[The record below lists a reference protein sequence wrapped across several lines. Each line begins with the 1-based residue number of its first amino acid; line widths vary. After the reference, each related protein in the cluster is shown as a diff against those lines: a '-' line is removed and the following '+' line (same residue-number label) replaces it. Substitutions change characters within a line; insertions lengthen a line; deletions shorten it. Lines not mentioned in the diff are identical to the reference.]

1 MLPPFNT
8 ACTALTMLCLTIVLG
23 ACDQGDSLDQIKA
36 AGEINIVTRNGPTT
50 YFIDKSGPTGFEFA
64 LATALAQDLKV
75 DLAINLQFSLG
86 AIFRMLRR
94 NEVDLAAAGL
104 TLTSGRQSKYPH
116 TEPYYQLKP
125 QVVYVAGTYRPRKAA
140 DMLGMS
146 LTVLAGSS
154 HADSLIALRDN
165 GLEKLQWKEVKK
177 VSSTELL
184 SLVAKRQIDLAIID
198 SNEFEVQQGIYP
210 RLRVAFDL
218 GEEQQLTWYLPPGS
232 DNTRLIARIN
242 SLFSRLEESGEM
254 VKLRELHFGHASTVS
269 RMGSHT
275 FSINMNKKLPKYRGL
290 ITQVAQEYQLDW
302 ELLAAISYQE
312 SHWDPLATSPTGVR
326 GMMMLTRP
334 TAKELNVDNRLDP
347 LQSLRGGARYLKN
360 IKRRL
365 PNDILEPDRTWLAMA
380 AYNVGLGHLE
390 DARVLTQRQGGDP
403 DLWADVMKRLPL
415 LQNSKYYKKTRYG
428 YARGSEPVTYVQNIR
443 HYYSVLQWEGISQNT
458 VLPPIQIEQY
468 LPGSIKASKLS
479 AL

>member
-1 MLPPFNT
+1 MLRCLKKF
-8 ACTALTMLCLTIVLG
+8 CALSISLLSMTLLG
-23 ACDQGDSLDQIKA
+23 ACDQGDSLDQIRT
-36 AGEINIVTRNGPTT
+36 AGEISIVTRNGPTT

-64 LATALAQDLKV
+64 LANALAEDLGV
-75 DLAINLQFSLG
+75 DLRMDPQFSLG

-104 TLTSGRQSKYPH
+104 TLTDRRAKKYPH
-116 TEPYYQLKP
+116 TEPYYRLKP
-125 QVVYVAGTYRPRKAA
+125 QVIYVAGTYRPKKPE

-146 LTVLAGSS
+146 IAVLAGSS
-154 HADSLIALRDN
+154 HADALESMRDN
-165 GLEKLQWKEVKK
+165 GLEKLEWEEVKK

-184 SLVAKRQIDLAIID
+184 SMVAQHKVDLAILD

-210 RLRVAFDL
+210 RLRVAFDF
-218 GEEQQLTWYLPPGS
+218 GEEQQLTWFLPPEL
-232 DNTRLIARIN
+232 DNKRLIDRVN
-242 SLFSRLEESGEM
+242 GLFARLEESGEM
-254 VKLRELHFGHASTVS
+254 EKLRELHFGHASTVS

-275 FSINMNKKLPKYRGL
+275 FSINVNKKLPKYREL

-302 ELLAAISYQE
+302 ELLAAIAYQE

-334 TAKELNVDNRLDP
+334 TAKELGVENRLDP

-365 PNDILEPDRTWLAMA
+365 PQDILEPDITYMAMA
-380 AYNVGLGHLE
+380 AYNVGMGHLE
-390 DARVLTQRQGGDP
+390 DARVLTQRQGGNP
-403 DLWADVMKRLPL
+403 DLWTDVMKRLPL
-415 LQNSKYYKKTRYG
+415 LQDSKYYKKARYG

-458 VLPPIQIEQY
+458 PRPPIQVEQY
-468 LPGSIKASKLS
+468 LPGSIRASKLS

>member
-1 MLPPFNT
+1 MPRRTIKIWTVVATLW
-8 ACTALTMLCLTIVLG
+8 LTTLLG

-36 AGEINIVTRNGPTT
+36 AGEISIVTRNSPTT

-64 LATALAQDLKV
+64 LANALAKDLEV
-75 DLAINLQFSLG
+75 DLVMSPQFSLG
-86 AIFRMLRR
+86 AIFLMLRR

-104 TLTSGRQSKYPH
+104 TLTSSRQRQYPH

-125 QVVYVAGTYRPRKAA
+125 QVVYVAGTYRPRKPS

-146 LTVLAGSS
+146 IAVLAGSS
-154 HADSLIALRDN
+154 HADLLTTLRDN
-165 GLEKLQWKEVKK
+165 GLEKLKWEEVKK
-177 VSSTELL
+177 VSSTQLL
-184 SLVAKRQIDLAIID
+184 SMVAKHQIDLAIIA

-218 GEEQQLTWYLPPGS
+218 GEEQQLTWFLPPAS
-232 DNTRLIARIN
+232 DNSRLINRIN
-242 SLFSRLEESGEM
+242 SLFARLEESGDM
-254 VKLRELHFGHASTVS
+254 AKLRELHFGHASTVS

-275 FSINMNKKLPKYRGL
+275 FSINMNKKLPKSRDL
-290 ITQVAQEYQLDW
+290 ITQVAQEYQIDW
-302 ELLAAISYQE
+302 ELLAAIAYQE
-312 SHWDPLATSPTGVR
+312 SHWNPLATSPTGVR

-334 TAKELNVDNRLDP
+334 TAKELGVENRLDP

-365 PNDILEPDRTWLAMA
+365 PDDIPEPDLTWMAMA
-380 AYNVGLGHLE
+380 AYNVGMGHLE

-403 DLWADVMKRLPL
+403 DLWTDVMKRLPL
-415 LQNSKYYKKTRYG
+415 LQNSKYYKKARYG

-443 HYYSVLQWEGISQNT
+443 HYYSVLQWEGINQNKA
-458 VLPPIQIEQY
+458 LPPIQIEQY
-468 LPGSIKASKLS
+468 LPESIKASKLS

>member
-1 MLPPFNT
+1 MLPSAKNIC
-8 ACTALTMLCLTIVLG
+8 AAALTLCSMMMLG
-23 ACDQGDSLDQIKA
+23 ACDQGDSLDQIEA
-36 AGEINIVTRNGPTT
+36 AGEISIVTRNSPTT
-50 YFIDKSGPTGFEFA
+50 YFIDKGGPTGFEFA
-64 LATALAQDLKV
+64 LAKALAEDLKV
-75 DLAINLQFSLG
+75 DLRMNPQFSLG

-104 TLTSGRQSKYPH
+104 TLTERRAKKYPH
-116 TEPYYQLKP
+116 TETYYQLKP
-125 QVVYVAGTYRPRKAA
+125 QVVYVAGTYRPRKPA

-146 LTVLAGSS
+146 VAVLAGSS
-154 HADSLIALRDN
+154 HVDALELLREN
-165 GLEKLQWKEVKK
+165 GLEKLKWEEVKK

-184 SLVAKRQIDLAIID
+184 SMVAQHKVDLAIID

-210 RLRVAFDL
+210 RLRVAFDF
-218 GEEQQLTWYLPPGS
+218 GEEQQLTWFLPPKS
-232 DNTRLIARIN
+232 DNTRLIERVN
-242 SLFSRLEESGEM
+242 GLFARLEDSGEM
-254 VKLRELHFGHASTVS
+254 GKLRELHFGHASTVS

-275 FSINMNKKLPKYRGL
+275 FSINMNKKLPKYRNL
-290 ITQVAQEYQLDW
+290 IAQVAQEYQLDW
-302 ELLAAISYQE
+302 ELLAAIAYQE
-312 SHWDPLATSPTGVR
+312 SHWNPLATSPTGVR

-334 TAKELNVDNRLDP
+334 TARELGVENRLDA
-347 LQSLRGGARYLKN
+347 LESLRGGARYLKN

-365 PNDILEPDRTWLAMA
+365 PNDIQEPDLTYLAMA
-380 AYNVGLGHLE
+380 AYNVGMGHLE

-403 DLWADVMKRLPL
+403 DLWTDVMKRLPL

-458 VLPPIQIEQY
+458 ALPPIQIEQY